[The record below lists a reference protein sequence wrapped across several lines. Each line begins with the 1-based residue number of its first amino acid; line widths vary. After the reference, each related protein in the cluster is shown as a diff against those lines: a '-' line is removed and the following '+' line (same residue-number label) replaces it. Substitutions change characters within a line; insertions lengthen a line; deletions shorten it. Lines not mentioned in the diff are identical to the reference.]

1 MNSRRNYL
9 RILACALFL
18 LLAGCQSRKADAR
31 PALAPAQLAT
41 LPWTDLEQR
50 ARGTTV
56 NFAMWA
62 GDENRNR
69 YFQEKVAAELKR
81 RFDITLRIIPL
92 GDTAEAVNKLLTEKA
107 GSKSV
112 GGSMDMLW
120 INGENFRTARQ
131 GSVLWGPFADHL
143 PNIRYFDE
151 QARGRDFGTNID
163 GYEAPWERAQFVIA
177 YDSAR
182 TSVPPRSIE
191 ALRSWIKQHPG
202 HFTYP
207 APPDFTGSVFI
218 RHVLIQSG
226 GGASFFQS
234 AFDEKLYQ
242 KASARTIDYLN
253 DIKPFLWRRGETY
266 PSSPSEMN
274 RLFANGEIDFSMS
287 YGPAFAS
294 EHIARGDFP
303 PTTRTYVFDEGTI
316 GNFSFLAI
324 PFNATNSAG
333 ALVVINFLMSP
344 EQELDQT
351 RVLGDIFPIG
361 PERLTP
367 EQRHAVESL
376 PMGPATLP
384 AAELRSHQLPEPD
397 AQYSNRLQQDWIRKV
412 LEK

>member
-1 MNSRRNYL
+1 MNNRS
-9 RILACALFL
+9 ILICVL
-18 LLAGCQSRKADAR
+18 LLVLAGCQARKAETQ
-31 PALAPAQLAT
+31 PALTPSQLAT
-41 LPWTDLEQR
+41 LSWNNLEQR
-50 ARGTTV
+50 AHGTTV

-69 YFQEKVAAELKR
+69 YFQERVAAELKR

-107 GSKSV
+107 GGKAA
-112 GGSMDMLW
+112 GGSIDFMW
-120 INGENFRTARQ
+120 INGENFRTAKQ
-131 GSVLWGPFADHL
+131 GKVLWGPFSERL

-151 QARGRDFGTNID
+151 QARERDFGTDIE

-182 TSVPPRSIE
+182 TPAPPRSIE
-191 ALRSWIKQHPG
+191 ALRSWIKLHPG
-202 HFTYP
+202 RFTYP
-207 APPDFTGSVFI
+207 APPDFTGSVLI

-226 GGASFFQS
+226 GGASSFQS
-234 AFDEKLYQ
+234 AFDEELYK

-303 PTTRTYVFDEGTI
+303 PTARTYVFDEGTI
-316 GNFSFLAI
+316 GNYSFLAV
-324 PFNATNSAG
+324 PFNASNAAG
-333 ALVVINFLMSP
+333 ALEVINFLMSP

-361 PERLTP
+361 SERLTAD
-367 EQRHAVESL
+367 EKRAVESL
-376 PMGPATLP
+376 PRGPATLS

-397 AQYSNRLQQDWIRKV
+397 AQYSNRLQQAWVREV

>member
-1 MNSRRNYL
+1 MNSRVNKRS
-9 RILACALFL
+9 ILLCALLL
-18 LLAGCQSRKADAR
+18 LLADCRDHKADAR
-31 PALAPAQLAT
+31 LALTSSQFAT
-41 LPWTDLEQR
+41 LPWNDLEQS

-69 YFQEKVAAELKR
+69 YFQAKVSAELKR

-107 GSKSV
+107 DGKTADGSV
-112 GGSMDMLW
+112 DMVW
-120 INGENFRTARQ
+120 INGENFRTAKQ
-131 GSVLWGPFADHL
+131 GKVLWGPFAGHL
-143 PNIRYFDE
+143 PNIHYFDE
-151 QARGRDFGTNID
+151 QAPGRDFGTDIE

-182 TSVPPRSIE
+182 TPEPPRSID

-218 RHVLIQSG
+218 RHVLVQSRG
-226 GGASFFQS
+226 GTGSFQS

-242 KASARTIDYLN
+242 KASAQAIDYFN
-253 DIKPFLWRRGETY
+253 DIKPFLWRHGETY

-303 PTTRTYVFDEGTI
+303 PTTRTFVFDEGTI
-316 GNFSFLAI
+316 GNYSFLAI
-324 PFNATNSAG
+324 PFNAANKVG

-351 RVLGDIFPIG
+351 QFLGDIFPIG
-361 PERLTP
+361 LDLLTT
-367 EQRHAVESL
+367 QQKNAVESL
-376 PMGPATLP
+376 PKGPATLS
-384 AAELRSHQLPEPD
+384 AIELHSHQLPEPD
-397 AQYSNRLQQDWIRKV
+397 AQYSNRLQEDWIRKV